1 MGPVAAGMI
10 LVQQRYES
18 PNAARQAELDR
29 CRQINGT
36 LGAFAHVDLVD
47 GAARR
52 WTFADFFR
60 LAAERYAG
68 KICVIAN
75 SDIAFDESI
84 RLAGPL
90 AEQGALVAL
99 SRWDDPSAPSM
110 EGRVAGEHWHF
121 FSHSQD
127 AWVFK
132 AGGMPSFP
140 ADIQLGIPQCESR
153 LAYEAAAAGVIVVNP
168 ALSIRSFHH
177 HASAVRTWRR
187 KDGYRGPL
195 LFPRLTTVEASD
207 PEALVVERLGRFRK
221 REAVVRLSA
230 GPGALAA
237 ALSEKEAERQ
247 KKSHKIGLR
256 SPFYFRGLNS

>member
-1 MGPVAAGMI
+1 MI

-29 CRQINGT
+29 CREINGA
-36 LGAFAHVDLVD
+36 LAAFARVELVD

-52 WTFADFFR
+52 WTFGDFFR
-60 LAAERYAG
+60 LAAERYPG
-68 KICVIAN
+68 EICVIAN
-75 SDIAFDESI
+75 SDIAFDASI
-84 RLAGPL
+84 ALAGPL
-90 AEQGALVAL
+90 AEQGMLVAL
-99 SRWDDPSAPSM
+99 SRWDNPAAPSM

-127 AWVFK
+127 VWVFK
-132 AGGMPSFP
+132 AGGLPAFP

-153 LAYEAAAAGVIVVNP
+153 LAYEAAAAGMVVVNP

-177 HASAVRTWRR
+177 HASAVRSWRR

-195 LFPRLTTVEASD
+195 LFPRLTTVAAIE

-221 REAVVRLSA
+221 REAVVRLS
-230 GPGALAA
+230 GCPGALAA
-237 ALSEKEAERQ
+237 ALAEISAERQ
-247 KKSHKIGLR
+247 KKSLKIGLR
-256 SPFYFRGLNS
+256 SPFYFRERLP